1 MTSGGLHAA
10 YILRFSSRNC
20 HLPVAWCG
28 HPAGSA
34 LARRPVTF
42 PGGLVCQDGHPAGP
56 SLEACHILA
65 GVDTSCPLDEE
76 DTLSSERG
84 VAWAEKAGSRELAS
98 GLIGSFT
105 TG

>member
-1 MTSGGLHAA
+1 MGSGGCEQL
-10 YILRFSSRNC
+10 ISSDSPLEIVTFRW
-20 HLPVAWCG
+20 PGADTR
-28 HPAGSA
+28 
-34 LARRPVTF
+34 LAPPWRPVTF
-42 PGGLVCQDGHPAGP
+42 PGGLVRPDGHPAGP
-56 SLEACHILA
+56 SLEAFHILA

>member
-20 HLPVAWCG
+20 HLSVAWCG
-28 HPAGSA
+28 HPAGPSLEA
-34 LARRPVTF
+34 CHV
-42 PGGLVCQDGHPAGP
+42 PGGLVRPDGHPAGP

-76 DTLSSERG
+76 DTLSPERG
-84 VAWAEKAGSRELAS
+84 VAWAGEVGSRELAS
-98 GLIGSFT
+98 GLIGSLT